1 MSKWNLNEDSTGT
14 LTLEF
19 SGDVWAEAL
28 DKAYEK
34 NKDSV
39 KVDGFREGNVPKN
52 VFIKKFGY
60 DSLYSDAIDYLLENN
75 YSNALLE
82 NKIEPVSYPEVA
94 IENVDENGVIIKL
107 TVAVAPELKLGD
119 YKGLEVE
126 VTTTTVTDELVDAE
140 VSKLLDQHAEMIV
153 KDGAVEDG
161 DTAVID
167 YEGFKGDVAFEGG
180 KAENHPLVIG
190 SGSFIPGFEEQV
202 KGMKVGE
209 EKAINLTF
217 PAEYHSEDLAGAE
230 VVFNVKLN
238 EIKTRQVPE
247 LSDEFVSELE
257 LEANNVSELKAMIK
271 DNLTKNFDAQKENT
285 INEMLLDKAAQNSE
299 VEIPK
304 QMIDTEV
311 TRMIND
317 TANQFAQQGISMEQ
331 YFQIT
336 GTSEEDLRN
345 QVRDDASKRVR
356 HMLTL
361 EKLIEELKIEVK
373 EEEVN
378 EELSKMA
385 EMYSMEVEALEQAI
399 GGRGQVEFSVKAR
412 KVFTSLKDS
421 AVIKEVENA

>member
-1 MSKWNLNEDSTGT
+1 MSKWKLNEDSTGI

-19 SGDVWAEAL
+19 SGDTWAEAL

-52 VFIKKFGY
+52 VFLKKFGY
-60 DSLYSDAIDYLLENN
+60 ESLYSDAIDYLLENN
-75 YSNALLE
+75 YSQALTE
-82 NKIEPVSYPEVA
+82 NNVEPVSYPEVA
-94 IENVDENGVIIKL
+94 IDNVDENGVTINL
-107 TVAVAPELKLGD
+107 TVAVAPELKLGA
-119 YKGLEVE
+119 YEGLEVE
-126 VTTTTVTDELVDAE
+126 VAVTKVTDELVDAE
-140 VSKLLDQHAEMIV
+140 VEKLLDQHAEMIV
-153 KDGAVEDG
+153 KDGSVEDG

-167 YEGFKGDVAFEGG
+167 YEGFKDDVAFEGG

-202 KGMKVGE
+202 KGMKVNE

-217 PAEYHSEDLAGAE
+217 PTEYHSEDLAGAD
-230 VVFNVKLN
+230 VVFKVKVN

-247 LSDEFVSELE
+247 LTDEFVSELE
-257 LEANNVSELKAMIK
+257 LEAKTVADLKAFIK
-271 DNLTKNFDAQKENT
+271 DNLTKSFDAQKDNAV
-285 INEMLLDKAAQNSE
+285 NEMLLDKAADNSE
-299 VEIPK
+299 VNIPK

-336 GTSEEDLRN
+336 GTTEEDLRE
-345 QVRDDASKRVR
+345 QVRADASKRVK

-361 EKLIEELKIEVK
+361 EKLIEALKVEASEAEVT
-373 EEEVN
+373 EEIT
-378 EELSKMA
+378 KMA
-385 EMYSMEVEALEQAI
+385 EMYSMEVEAVEQAI
-399 GGRGQVEFSVKAR
+399 GGRAQVEYSVKAR
-412 KVFTSLKDS
+412 KVFGALKDS
-421 AVIKEVENA
+421 AKVKEVENA